1 VQPQPAATNSVVQ
14 ELERAKALLDNGA
27 ITQEEY
33 DALKKRLLN

>member
-1 VQPQPAATNSVVQ
+1 MDMNKQNLRPCMGGW
-14 ELERAKALLDNGA
+14 LLIASGA

>member
-1 VQPQPAATNSVVQ
+1 MNKQNLRPCFGGW
-14 ELERAKALLDNGA
+14 LLIAGA